1 MAKRRKL
8 TAPSA
13 EDLSKI
19 EDEFRRETPARPSAM
34 APISQV
40 AAETAEAVEVLG
52 TETRTKLA
60 EADAFK
66 AAKEQGLLLLE
77 IPLNEINADEIFRDR
92 TVLIREELDELRDS
106 IVTNGMRM
114 PIEVFELPERE
125 GGVRYGLIS
134 GYRRLMVLRELFEFS
149 ELEKYAKVRAIVRQP
164 KTSADRF
171 AAVVEENEVRA
182 SLSHFER
189 GRFAALAASHGV
201 FSGVEDAVENL
212 FPFASKAKRSKVRS
226 FALIFEDMG
235 DMLRHAE
242 GLTEKQGL
250 RLAAAL
256 RGGAENDLR
265 DALASAHAES
275 TRDEWLMME
284 PVIEAYEDGARD
296 PARGGRPSKAPKRQ
310 PGGTFTTS
318 AGIQVAWSRDGK
330 SGFNIH
336 LKGRG
341 IDTDLMEGLVA
352 EIQHWLGRPDT

>member
-13 EDLSKI
+13 EDLNKI

-40 AAETAEAVEVLG
+40 AAETAQAVDVLG
-52 TETRTKLA
+52 SETRTKLA
-60 EADAFK
+60 EADAFRV
-66 AAKEQGLLLLE
+66 AKEQGLVLAE
-77 IPLNEINADEIFRDR
+77 IPLSEINADEIFRDR

-106 IVTNGMRM
+106 IMANGMRM
-114 PIEVFELPERE
+114 PIEVFELPEPE
-125 GGVRYGLIS
+125 GDVRYGLIS
-134 GYRRLMVLRELFEFS
+134 GYRRLMVMRELFQFTEI
-149 ELEKYAKVRAIVRQP
+149 EKYAQIRAIIREP

-182 SLSHFER
+182 GLSHFER

-201 FSGVEDAVENL
+201 FGGVEEAVENL

-226 FALIFEDMG
+226 FALIFEDVG

-256 RGGAENDLR
+256 RGGAETDLR
-265 DALASAHAES
+265 DALASGHADNPRE
-275 TRDEWLMME
+275 EWQIME
-284 PVIEAYEDGARD
+284 PVIEAYEDAARD
-296 PARGGRPSKAPKRQ
+296 PARGGRPSKTAKRQ
-310 PGGTFTTS
+310 PGGKFTTS
-318 AGIQVAWSRDGK
+318 AGIKVDWTRDGD

-336 LKGRG
+336 VKGRG
-341 IDTDLMEGLVA
+341 IDSDFMDSLMA
-352 EIQHWLGRPDT
+352 EIRHWLGKPGG